1 MHDILMIGSG
11 PAGMALAAALC
22 NAGLRVAGLTPGDPA
37 APWINT
43 YGIWADEL
51 DDLDLPDL
59 LGPRWT
65 DCSAYMQGPE
75 IPLDRVYA
83 LFDNQRLQSYLLGQC
98 QRGGMIWERGSA
110 AGIDHFPAHSTVT
123 TGEGATI
130 SARLVVDASGHFPAL
145 VRRPPAENVAY
156 QAAYGIVG
164 RFSSPPVR
172 DGQLVLMDYRADHL
186 TPAERKTEP
195 PTFLYA
201 MDLGAGQYFVEET
214 SLAYAPAVSL
224 DLLKDRL
231 YRRLAHRGI
240 AVEEVAHVERCLF
253 PMNLP
258 LPDLAQTVLGYGG
271 AASMVHPASGYQVG
285 SALKRAS
292 SVATAVAEILR
303 GETTPPVEAA
313 QAGWN
318 ALWSAPLIRNRNL
331 YLLGLE
337 SLMSFNE
344 AELHDFFTAFFNLPH
359 PQWTGYLSNTLSTAD
374 LARTMLDLFTRA
386 PNRVRRALIRTAGY
400 KPSLLWQALVAAP

>member
-1 MHDILMIGSG
+1 MHDIVMIGSG

-22 NAGLRVAGLTPGDPA
+22 KAGLRVSGLTPGDPA

-51 DDLDLPDL
+51 DGLDLPDV

-65 DCSAYMQGPE
+65 DCSAYMHGPE
-75 IPLDRVYA
+75 IRLDRVYT
-83 LFDNQRLQSYLLGQC
+83 LFDNQKLQSHLMAEC
-98 QRGGMIWERGSA
+98 ERGGMRWERGAA
-110 AGIDHFPAHSTVT
+110 AGIEHFPTHSTVT
-123 TGEGATI
+123 TQDGQTI

-145 VRRPPAENVAY
+145 VQRPAKADVAY
-156 QAAYGIVG
+156 QAAYGVKG
-164 RFSSPPVR
+164 RFSAPPVR
-172 DGQLVLMDYRADHL
+172 TGQLVLMDYRADHL
-186 TPAERKTEP
+186 SATERKSEP

-201 MDLGAGQYFVEET
+201 MDLGDDVYFVEET

-240 AVEEVAHVERCLF
+240 AIEEERHIERCLF
-253 PMNLP
+253 PMNLS
-258 LPDLAQTVLGYGG
+258 LPDRTQPILGYGG

-285 SALKRAS
+285 MALKRAS
-292 SVATAVAEILR
+292 TVATAVAAALD
-303 GETTPPVEAA
+303 GPSSPAGTA
-313 QAGWN
+313 QAGWA
-318 ALWSAPLIRNRNL
+318 ALWPSSLIRNRNL

-344 AELHDFFTAFFNLPH
+344 AELYDFFTAFFGLPH
-359 PQWTGYLSNTLSTAD
+359 PQWTGYLSNTLSTSE

-386 PNRVRRALIRTAGY
+386 PNHVRKSLFRTAGY
-400 KPSLLWQALVAAP
+400 KPSLLWQALTAAP

>member
-1 MHDILMIGSG
+1 MHDIVIIGSG

-22 NAGLRVAGLTPGDPA
+22 KAGLRVAGLTPGDPA

-51 DDLDLPDL
+51 DGLDLPNV

-65 DCSAYMQGPE
+65 DCSAYMHGPE
-75 IPLDRVYA
+75 IRLDRVYA
-83 LFDNQRLQSYLLGQC
+83 LFDNPKLQSYLWGEC
-98 QRGGMIWERGSA
+98 ERSGMEWHQGA
-110 AGIDHFPAHSTVT
+110 AEGIVYQSTHSTVT
-123 TGEGATI
+123 TTDGKTI
-130 SARLVVDASGHFPAL
+130 SARLVIDASGHFPAL
-145 VRRPPAENVAY
+145 VKRPAKANVAF
-156 QAAYGIVG
+156 QAAYGVKG
-164 RFSSPPVR
+164 RFSTPPVR
-172 DGQLVLMDYRADHL
+172 AGQLVLMDYRADHL
-186 TPAERKTEP
+186 SLAERKGEP

-201 MDLGAGQYFVEET
+201 MDLGNDVYFVEET
-214 SLAYAPAVSL
+214 SLAHAPAVSL
-224 DLLKDRL
+224 DVLKDRL

-240 AVEEVAHVERCLF
+240 VLVEEHHIEKCLF

-258 LPDLAQTVLGYGG
+258 LPDTTQPILGYGG

-292 SVATAVAEILR
+292 AVAAAVTEILSR
-303 GETTPPVEAA
+303 GTTSPAEAA

-318 ALWSAPLIRNRNL
+318 ALWPAPLIRNRNL

-337 SLMSFNE
+337 SLMGFNE
-344 AELHDFFTAFFNLPH
+344 AELHDFFTAFFDLSH

-374 LARTMLDLFTRA
+374 LARTMLDLFSRA
-386 PNRVRRALIRTAGY
+386 PGRVRRSLIRTAGY
-400 KPSLLWQALVAAP
+400 KPSLLWQAVTAAP